1 VLKEPFSLERARVV
15 DALDEASPRKT
26 ERKWLLLFEGAYLRS
41 LEGQVLAMALEIDAL
56 RELLQEAG
64 LLTSASFSA
73 RVREIDGR
81 DGVVD
86 GRLQHR
92 NDQSCGACGR
102 RLSWN
107 ARRCVYCGSR
117 DLVVASEPG

>member
-1 VLKEPFSLERARVV
+1 MS
-15 DALDEASPRKT
+15 ASPGHGDSRLIGAT
-26 ERKWLLLFEGAYLRS
+26 PFPREQEHTDLGAYLRS
-41 LEGQVLAMALEIDAL
+41 LEDKVQAMALEIDAL
-56 RELLQEAG
+56 RELLQESG
-64 LLTSASFSA
+64 LLTTASFSA

-92 NDQSCGACGR
+92 NDQACGACGR
-102 RLSWN
+102 RLTWN
-107 ARRCVYCGSR
+107 ARRCVYCGSS

>member
-1 VLKEPFSLERARVV
+1 MSVGPGTVDPLSPGAVPFPGDLEHS
-15 DALDEASPRKT
+15 DL
-26 ERKWLLLFEGAYLRS
+26 GAYLRS

-92 NDQSCGACGR
+92 NEQACGACGHK
-102 RLSWN
+102 LSWN

-117 DLVVASEPG
+117 DVVVASEPG

>member
-1 VLKEPFSLERARVV
+1 MSVGPGTSDPRVPGLVPF
-15 DALDEASPRKT
+15 PREQEHT
-26 ERKWLLLFEGAYLRS
+26 DLGAYLRS
-41 LEGQVLAMALEIDAL
+41 LEGQVQAMALEIDAL

-64 LLTSASFSA
+64 LMSSSSFSA

-81 DGVVD
+81 DGAVD

-92 NDQSCGACGR
+92 NDQSCGSCGR

-107 ARRCVYCGSR
+107 ARRCVYCGSS
-117 DLVVASEPG
+117 DLAVAIQLG

>member
-1 VLKEPFSLERARVV
+1 MSVGPGTSDPRPPGAVPVPGDLEHS
-15 DALDEASPRKT
+15 DL
-26 ERKWLLLFEGAYLRS
+26 GAYLRS

-73 RVREIDGR
+73 RVREIDSR
-81 DGVVD
+81 DGAVD

-92 NDQSCGACGR
+92 NPQSCGACGR

-107 ARRCVYCGSR
+107 ARRCVYCGSS
-117 DLVVASEPG
+117 DLVAMASEPR

>member
-1 VLKEPFSLERARVV
+1 MSVGPGTSDPRAPGTVPFPGDLEHS
-15 DALDEASPRKT
+15 DL
-26 ERKWLLLFEGAYLRS
+26 GAYLRS

-64 LLTSASFSA
+64 LLTSVSFSA

-102 RLSWN
+102 KLSWN
-107 ARRCVYCGSR
+107 TRRCVYCGSS
-117 DLVVASEPG
+117 DLVVASESG